1 MDVDKFSDDYTT
13 CESCPNALCNK
24 CLIGGGHHEN
34 IVVEDDDGGH
44 RLTSRCKCCIL
55 EQPTPKEARD
65 EADNHVRRMIDE
77 QIDDEYEEE
86 YKRKKKKKKSSTK
99 KGGKSDDADDGN
111 GNSDDEE
118 ETRTEPNLD
127 ELKAA
132 LSSRLLGTQHKIKAP
147 DIRDTIKSLYPTGAL
162 DDGIQIASYLEDS
175 ELRALGQI
183 HFSNLEGIANLNR
196 FKTTSIAAIA
206 EDAVPLLRLLHTQHC
221 VEAECALCLD
231 GKSRMGLDQTNLH
244 KSKGVKQ
251 ALALF
256 KFTHGIAKANLAQS
270 NTAKAKLKK
279 KGEKLLVGTHVE
291 NFDYDPSMVSHM
303 YVFISSGLFFVPVSY
318 IEDMG
323 TVPNN
328 SFPLSDL

>member
-1 MDVDKFSDDYTT
+1 MDMDKYFNGDGYTS
-13 CESCPNALCNK
+13 CEYCPNALCNK
-24 CLIGGGHHEN
+24 CLIEGGHHEH

-44 RLTSRCKCCIL
+44 HFTSRCKCCIL
-55 EQPTPKEARD
+55 EQPTPKETRD

-77 QIDDEYEEE
+77 LIADEYEEE
-86 YKRKKKKKKSSTK
+86 YNKRKKKKSSTK

-231 GKSRMGLDQTNLH
+231 GKSRMGLDHTNLH

-256 KFTHGIAKANLAQS
+256 KFTHDIAKANLAQS

-279 KGEKLLVGTHVE
+279 KGEKLLVGTYVE
-291 NFDYDPSMVSHM
+291 NFDYDPSMVSDTC
-303 YVFISSGLFFVPVSY
+303 SSQVVSFLY
-318 IEDMG
+318 LYL
-323 TVPNN
+323 T
-328 SFPLSDL
+328 

>member
-24 CLIGGGHHEN
+24 CLIEG
-34 IVVEDDDGGH
+34 

-65 EADNHVRRMIDE
+65 EADNRVRRMIDE

-86 YKRKKKKKKSSTK
+86 YKRKKKKSSTK

-162 DDGIQIASYLEDS
+162 DDGIQIASYLEDK

-206 EDAVPLLRLLHTQHC
+206 EDAVPLLQLLHTQHC

-231 GKSRMGLDQTNLH
+231 GKSRMGLDHTNLH

-303 YVFISSGLFFVPVSY
+303 YVFISSGL
-318 IEDMG
+318 
-323 TVPNN
+323 
-328 SFPLSDL
+328 SFLYLYLT